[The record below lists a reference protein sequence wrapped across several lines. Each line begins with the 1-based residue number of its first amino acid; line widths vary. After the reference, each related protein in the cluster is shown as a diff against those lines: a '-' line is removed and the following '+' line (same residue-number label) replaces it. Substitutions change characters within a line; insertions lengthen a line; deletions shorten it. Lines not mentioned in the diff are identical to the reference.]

1 MSLPYELFIALR
13 YLRAKRRKKVISLN
27 TLVSIGGVC
36 IGVAALIATLA
47 VMTGFTE
54 DLRDKILGTTSHIV
68 VSDRTSNTLEHYDA
82 LVEDILKVPHVVAAT
97 PFIFK
102 QVLLSSPSSAFGVVL
117 RGIDPE
123 KEGTVTKLGEN
134 MVEGTLKFLSTPP
147 PNLPL
152 QIDPMQMDPKQK
164 TEENKPEK
172 TLPGIVMG
180 MELANRLGVYWG
192 DVIHVI
198 SPMLKQGASIGQ
210 ALGGPGGF
218 TPKIRKFSIVGLFDS
233 GMYEYDSSL
242 AYISL
247 VEAQKFFN
255 FEDVATG
262 IEVKVDD
269 IFLADEVAKDIETA
283 LDFPY
288 QARDWKALNR
298 NLFSALELEK
308 DMMFVI
314 LILIILVASFN
325 IVGTLTMTVA
335 EKAREIAILKAMG
348 ATKQSITRI
357 FMFEGLIIGG
367 IGVAVGLP
375 LGLAVSFALETFY
388 KLPGDVY
395 YISSLPM
402 RLHFFDVMLVTGS
415 AFFITLLATLYPSRQ
430 AAKMEPVEGL
440 RYE

>member
-1 MSLPYELFIALR
+1 MALPYEFYIALR
-13 YLRAKRRKKVISLN
+13 YLKTKRRKKVISLN
-27 TLVSIGGVC
+27 TVISIGGVG

-47 VMTGFTE
+47 VMTGFKE

-68 VSDRTSNTLEHYDA
+68 VSDRTRDNIENYDLIIDA
-82 LVEDILKVPHVVAAT
+82 VLDVPHVVAAT

-134 MVEGTLKFLSTPP
+134 MVEGQLDFLSRPPANLPP
-147 PNLPL
+147 PP
-152 QIDPMQMDPKQK
+152 DPKAGSK
-164 TEENKPEK
+164 SKKPGEK
-172 TLPGIVMG
+172 KALPGIVMG
-180 MELANRLGVYWG
+180 QELASRLGVFWG
-192 DVIHVI
+192 DVIHIV
-198 SPMLKQGASIGQ
+198 SPVLKQGTSIGQ

-218 TPKIRKFSIVGLFDS
+218 TPKIRKFQVVGLFDS

-242 AYISL
+242 AYISMTA
-247 VEAQKFFN
+247 AQQFFN
-255 FEDVATG
+255 LPDVATG
-262 IEVKVDD
+262 IEVKVSD
-269 IFLADEVAKDIETA
+269 IFLADTVSDEIEA
-283 LDFPY
+283 RLDFPY

-335 EKAREIAILKAMG
+335 EKAREISILKAMG
-348 ATKQSITRI
+348 ATKKSITRI
-357 FMFEGLIIGG
+357 FIYEGLIIGG
-367 IGVAVGLP
+367 IGIALGLP
-375 LGLAVSFALETFY
+375 LGLIISFLLETFY
-388 KLPGDVY
+388 QLPGDVY
-395 YISSLPM
+395 YISRLPM
-402 RLHFFDVMLVTGS
+402 RLHLIDVVLVTGS
-415 AFFITLLATLYPSRQ
+415 AFFITLIATLYPSRQ
-430 AAKMEPVEGL
+430 AAKMAPVEGL

>member
-13 YLRAKRRKKVISLN
+13 YLRAKRQKKVISLN
-27 TLVSIGGVC
+27 TLISMGGVC

-47 VMTGFTE
+47 VMTGFKE

-68 VSDRTSNTLEHYDA
+68 ISDRTRDNIENYKA
-82 LVEDILKVPHVVAAT
+82 LIDRVLTVPHVVAAT

-123 KEGTVTKLGEN
+123 KEGTVTELEEN
-134 MVEGTLKFLSTPP
+134 MVEGQLNFLTTPP
-147 PNLPL
+147 PDLPP
-152 QIDPMQMDPKQK
+152 QINPKQ
-164 TEENKPEK
+164 TQEAGRDKPAK
-172 TLPGIVMG
+172 VLPGIVMG
-180 MELANRLGVYWG
+180 MELANRLGVFWG
-192 DVIHVI
+192 DVIHIV

-218 TPKIRKFSIVGLFDS
+218 TPKIRKFQLVGIFDS

-242 AYISL
+242 AYISMAD
-247 VEAQKFFN
+247 AQRFFN
-255 FEDVATG
+255 LSDVATG

-269 IFLADEVAKDIETA
+269 IFLADVVSQEIEM
-283 LDFPY
+283 LLGFPY

-308 DMMFVI
+308 DMMFII

-348 ATKQSITRI
+348 ATKKSITRI

-367 IGVAVGLP
+367 IGVLTGLP
-375 LGLAVSFALETFY
+375 LGLGISFALETFY

-395 YISSLPM
+395 YISTLPM
-402 RLHFFDVMLVTGS
+402 RLHLVDVVVVTGS
-415 AFFITLLATLYPSRQ
+415 AFLITLLATLYPSWQ

>member
-1 MSLPYELFIALR
+1 MPLPYELFIALR
-13 YLRAKRRKKVISLN
+13 YLKAKRQKKVISLN
-27 TLVSIGGVC
+27 TLISMGGVC

-47 VMTGFTE
+47 VMTGFKE

-68 VSDRTSNTLEHYDA
+68 ISDRTRDNIENYKTLIDTV
-82 LVEDILKVPHVVAAT
+82 LSVPHVVAAA

-102 QVLLSSPSSAFGVVL
+102 QVLLSSSSSAFGVVL

-123 KEGTVTKLGEN
+123 KEGAVTKLEAN
-134 MVEGTLKFLSTPP
+134 MVEGQLNFLTIPP
-147 PNLPL
+147 PNLPP
-152 QIDPMQMDPKQK
+152 QIDPKQ
-164 TEENKPEK
+164 TEEAGNDKPAK
-172 TLPGIVMG
+172 ILPGIVMG
-180 MELANRLGVYWG
+180 MELANRLGVFWG
-192 DVIHVI
+192 DVIHIV

-218 TPKIRKFSIVGLFDS
+218 TPKIRKFQIVGIFDS

-242 AYISL
+242 AYISMT
-247 VEAQKFFN
+247 EAQRFFN
-255 FEDVATG
+255 LSDVATG

-269 IFLADEVAKDIETA
+269 IFLADVVSQEIET
-283 LDFPY
+283 LLGFPY

-308 DMMFVI
+308 DMMFII

-367 IGVAVGLP
+367 IGVLTGLP
-375 LGLAVSFALETFY
+375 LGLGISFALETFY

-402 RLHFFDVMLVTGS
+402 RLHLVDVVLVTGS
-415 AFFITLLATLYPSRQ
+415 AFLITLVATLYPSRQ

>member
-1 MSLPYELFIALR
+1 MSLPYEFFIALR

-68 VSDRTSNTLEHYDA
+68 ISDRTRDNIENYDTLIEA
-82 LVEDILKVPHVVAAT
+82 VLEVPHVVAAT

-117 RGIDPE
+117 RGIDPA
-123 KEGTVTKLGEN
+123 KEGTVTKLEEN
-134 MVEGTLKFLSTPP
+134 MVEGRLGFLTTPP
-147 PNLPL
+147 PNLPP
-152 QIDPMQMDPKQK
+152 QTNPNQTD
-164 TEENKPEK
+164 KPEK
-172 TLPGIVMG
+172 DAPAKILPGIVMG
-180 MELANRLGVYWG
+180 MELSNRLGVFWG

-198 SPMLKQGASIGQ
+198 SPILKQGASIDQ

-218 TPKIRKFSIVGLFDS
+218 TPKIRKFQVVGIFDS

-242 AYISL
+242 VYISL
-247 VEAQKFFN
+247 VEAQRFFN
-255 FEDVATG
+255 LPDVASG
-262 IEVKVDD
+262 IEVKVSD
-269 IFLADEVAKDIETA
+269 IFLADAVSEEIETR

-288 QARDWKALNR
+288 QARDWKAMNR

-335 EKAREIAILKAMG
+335 EKAREISILKAMG
-348 ATKQSITRI
+348 ATQKSIRRI
-357 FMFEGLIIGG
+357 FVFEGLIIGG
-367 IGVAVGLP
+367 IGVVAGLP
-375 LGLAVSFALETFY
+375 LGLGISLALETFY

-402 RLHFFDVMLVTGS
+402 RLHLIDVVLVTGS
-415 AFFITLLATLYPSRQ
+415 AFLITLLATLYPSWQ

>member
-27 TLVSIGGVC
+27 TLVSMGGVC

-47 VMTGFTE
+47 IMTGFTE

-68 VSDRTSNTLEHYDA
+68 VSDRTSDTLENYDV
-82 LVEDILKVPHVVAAT
+82 LVENILKVPHVVAAT

-152 QIDPMQMDPKQK
+152 QTDPTQK
-164 TEENKPEK
+164 TEENKPGK
-172 TLPGIVMG
+172 TLPGIVIG
-180 MELANRLGVYWG
+180 MELANRLGVFWG
-192 DVIHVI
+192 DVIHVV
-198 SPMLKQGASIGQ
+198 SPMLKRGASIGQ

-218 TPKIRKFSIVGLFDS
+218 TPKIRKFSVVGLFDS

-247 VEAQKFFN
+247 AEAQKFFN
-255 FEDVATG
+255 LENVATG

-269 IFLADEVAKDIETA
+269 IFLADEVSKEIETA

-288 QARDWKALNR
+288 RARDWKALNR

-402 RLHFFDVMLVTGS
+402 RLHLFDVLLVTGS
-415 AFFITLLATLYPSRQ
+415 AFLITLLATLYPSRQ